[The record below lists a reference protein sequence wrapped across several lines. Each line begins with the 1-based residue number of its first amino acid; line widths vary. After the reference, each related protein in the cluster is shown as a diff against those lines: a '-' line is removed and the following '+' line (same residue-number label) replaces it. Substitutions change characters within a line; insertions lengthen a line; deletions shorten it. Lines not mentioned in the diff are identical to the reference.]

1 MIAKEKKYFL
11 EALDKT
17 ILTKENAKKLVK
29 EIVNE
34 GKLSIEI
41 EHKDLKNI
49 ANKMEKSSE
58 RVTLGIIAG
67 AFIVGS
73 TLIMQIDNTYFLIV
87 GVAGFIIAGILGI
100 RLVISTIYS
109 RKEKKEVSYGNN
121 QQIKVL

>member
-1 MIAKEKKYFL
+1 MVMDTVKKYFS

-17 ILTKENAKKLVK
+17 ILTKENAKKLVS

-34 GKLSIEI
+34 EKISIEI

-58 RVTLGIIAG
+58 RIAIGIIAG

-73 TLIMQIDNTYFLIV
+73 TLIMQIDNIYFLV
-87 GVAGFIIAGILGI
+87 TGVAGFVVAGILGLMLI
-100 RLVISTIYS
+100 ISIIYS
-109 RKEKKEVSYGNN
+109 RKDKKD
-121 QQIKVL
+121 LT